1 MGLRNISAWSI
12 RNPIVPIVIFAGLLI
27 AGLISFN
34 RMSIQADPD
43 IEFPMV
49 IVSIAQP
56 GAAPSEIYTQITEK
70 VESAVSSVEGVD
82 VISSEANEGSS
93 VSQIQFEIGEDVDTA
108 VNEVK
113 AAVDQIRGDL
123 PDGIIE
129 PRVFK
134 VNTSGNDIANYA
146 VQADDMT
153 LEELS
158 WFVDDVVSKRLLAV
172 PGVASAARRGGVDR
186 EIRVVLDPSRMQSL
200 GVTASRSTRSCAS
213 PMSMRAAVR
222 LRLPVRASRSAFWAM
237 PKRPMS

>member
-70 VESAVSSVEGVD
+70 VELAVSSVEGVD

-93 VSQIQFEIGEDVDTA
+93 VSQI
-108 VNEVK
+108 
-113 AAVDQIRGDL
+113 
-123 PDGIIE
+123 
-129 PRVFK
+129 
-134 VNTSGNDIANYA
+134 
-146 VQADDMT
+146 
-153 LEELS
+153 
-158 WFVDDVVSKRLLAV
+158 
-172 PGVASAARRGGVDR
+172 
-186 EIRVVLDPSRMQSL
+186 
-200 GVTASRSTRSCAS
+200 
-213 PMSMRAAVR
+213 
-222 LRLPVRASRSAFWAM
+222 
-237 PKRPMS
+237 